1 MADIVCLGEA
11 LIDLVPTVTGVGLGA
26 AETFVKAAGG
36 APANVAAGLARLG
49 IAAGFM
55 GMVGDDGFGHFLADT
70 LAANGVALSGL
81 RFTSAAPTALAAVSL
96 KADGDREFVFYG
108 NPAAHM
114 LFAPDDVDEALI
126 RHAKILHVGSISLI
140 GGPVR
145 AATLHAIDLAHR
157 HGVKVSY
164 DPNLRLSLWPDAD
177 AARAGMRLGLSH
189 ADIVKIGEEE
199 VEFLTSA
206 CDTIEGARSLWH
218 PKLQLMAVTRG
229 TRGSYWLN
237 AETQGEQAG
246 FRVTAIDTT
255 GAGDAF
261 MAGLLAGLVYHP
273 DMMGDPATL
282 DRAVR
287 FANATGALTTTKRG
301 AIPSLPDRAAVEH
314 FLGEHQNPAHAS
326 LLPRA

>member
-11 LIDLVPTVTGVGLGA
+11 LIDLVPTVTGVGLAA

-49 IAAGFM
+49 VASGFM

-70 LAANGVALSGL
+70 LAANGVALPGL

-96 KADGDREFVFYG
+96 RADGDREFVFYG

-114 LFAPDDVDEALI
+114 LFAPEDVDEAVV
-126 RHAKILHVGSISLI
+126 RRAKILHFGSISLV

-145 AATLHAIDLAHR
+145 AATLHAIELAHK
-157 HGVKVSY
+157 HGVRVSY
-164 DPNLRLSLWPDAD
+164 DPNLRLSLWPDAE

-199 VEFLTSA
+199 VEFLTSS
-206 CDTIEGARSLWH
+206 CDTIEGARALWH

-229 TRGSYWLN
+229 TRGSLWLN
-237 AETQGEQAG
+237 AETQGEEPG
-246 FRVTAIDTT
+246 FKVAAIDTT

-273 DMMGDPATL
+273 DLMSDPAML
-282 DRAVR
+282 GRAIR

-301 AIPSLPDRAAVEH
+301 AIPSLPDRATVEH
-314 FLGEHQNPAHAS
+314 FLGEHEAPLKGAGV
-326 LLPRA
+326 PI